1 MSMRACSTFATKGK
15 GTRFPAGEP
24 RRQPDFSLTDWSFF
38 VKALAVDIGGTH
50 ANCGLVE
57 NENILAYESID
68 VASATNIRAV
78 LAGAVEVFR
87 KLIKTQSL
95 SLDNFQGVAVG
106 FPGLVDS
113 RIGRVVSTNKKYDDA
128 PEMDFRAWG
137 REALGL
143 SLRIENDARMALLG
157 ESYAGAA
164 RGFDDVVMMTLGTGI
179 GGVAMIEGRLLRGKH
194 GQAGCLGGHI
204 PVLFNGRACTCGGI
218 GCAEAEA
225 SGWSLPGIVKDFP
238 GAAESSLS
246 KYSHVGFRHLFEEA
260 ADGDKVALAIRERCL
275 NVWAA
280 DAVALVHAYDPEVIV
295 IGGGVMESANII
307 IPYVETHVHKYAWT
321 PWGKVRIRS
330 AELANNAALVG
341 AIPLLAE
348 EM

>member
-1 MSMRACSTFATKGK
+1 
-15 GTRFPAGEP
+15 
-24 RRQPDFSLTDWSFF
+24 

-57 NENILAYESID
+57 DRNILACECID

-78 LAGAVEVFR
+78 LSRVAEVFQ
-87 KLIKTQSL
+87 KLVRSQSL
-95 SLDNFQGVAVG
+95 SLGNFQGIAVG

-128 PEMDFRAWG
+128 PGVDFCAWG
-137 REALGL
+137 LQALGL
-143 SLRIENDARMALLG
+143 PLRIENDARMALLG

-164 RGFDDVVMMTLGTGI
+164 RGFGDVVMMTLGTGI

-194 GQAGCLGGHI
+194 AQAGCLGGHI
-204 PVLFNGRACTCGGI
+204 PVLFNGRPCTCGGI

-238 GAAESSLS
+238 GSSESSLS
-246 KYSHVGFRHLFEEA
+246 KYSLVGFKQLFLEA
-260 ADGDKVALAIRERCL
+260 AHGDKTALAIRDRCL

-307 IPYVETHVHKYAWT
+307 IPYIESHVHKYAWT
-321 PWGKVRIRS
+321 PWGKVRVRS

-341 AIPLLAE
+341 AVPLLSE
-348 EM
+348 KF